1 MKYISKW
8 YIACLAMAFCCLVS
22 ACSEDEEQAPVEVS
36 FTAPGEFDMSALDS
50 CESIINSFELT
61 ANGAWSLYSDKMW
74 VKLSLERDGWYFND
88 LKGGEGVHTVYIKVS
103 NDARDFDDAQAT
115 ISLVTDDKT
124 QNVVTIYRKGM
135 EHAFALLSSEDEVI
149 DTIKIGTGASV
160 LVIPDANF
168 EYSLLSYPN
177 WLDEPQ
183 AFSGGISMDVSS
195 PYIPYEQEGT
205 VRFGNLNDSVFF
217 EYPIVYTGMDPNVF
231 SIDGEYTPWN
241 WKVSLDGKTFV
252 QESLSASGEN
262 AEVIVENT
270 LQFSVMCFH
279 YDYKLLSLQ
288 VNDGK
293 LVLID
298 ENESWILA
306 SQDENDLSQLSV
318 SVAALESGSRSGYLF
333 AVPAAKYNNFMDSL
347 AISND
352 VETFIDSNDSYVV
365 AEIQQKEFRDTDG
378 FIITDANGADV
389 SCIVEEEYYEAFKS
403 DFTIEDVM
411 ACNLVPG
418 ESYTINSKLTAEDWD
433 GNIAIVERDG
443 VNYKSQFLSKWGS
456 PKSVI
461 GEDGTYSFTI
471 NVPATLDKMVIMRLY
486 NTGNVNVKAL
496 VIRPVAE

>member
-1 MKYISKW
+1 MKKI
-8 YIACLAMAFCCLVS
+8 
-22 ACSEDEEQAPVEVS
+22 
-36 FTAPGEFDMSALDS
+36 FTL
-50 CESIINSFELT
+50 
-61 ANGAWSLYSDKMW
+61 
-74 VKLSLERDGWYFND
+74 LSLLACMFVNAQEAKETMRVHSN
-88 LKGGEGVHTVYIKVS
+88 GE
-103 NDARDFDDAQAT
+103 
-115 ISLVTDDKT
+115 VTEFAVADIDS
-124 QNVVTIYRKGM
+124 VVFVTPQQVAPPQQ
-135 EHAFALLSSEDEVI
+135 EHAFALLSSEGEVI

-231 SIDGEYTPWN
+231 SIDGEYTPWY

-252 QESLSASGEN
+252 QESFSASGEN
-262 AEVIVENT
+262 VETIVEDS
-270 LQFSVMCFH
+270 LPFSVTCFH
-279 YDYKLLSLQ
+279 YDYKLLSAQ

-293 LVLID
+293 LALMD
-298 ENESWILA
+298 ESESWILT
-306 SQDENDLSQLSV
+306 SQDENDPSQLSV
-318 SVAALESGSRSGYLF
+318 SVATLESATRSGYLF
-333 AVPAAKYNNFMDSL
+333 AVPAAMYSNFVDSL
-347 AISND
+347 AASSD
-352 VETFIDSNDSYVV
+352 VDAFIDSYVNYVV
-365 AEIQQKEFRDTDG
+365 IELEQKEFRDTDG

-389 SCIVEEEYYEAFKS
+389 SCIVEEEYFDLFASEFA
-403 DFTIEDVM
+403 IEDVM

-443 VNYKSQFLSKWGS
+443 VNYKSQFLSKWGR

-486 NTGNVNVKAL
+486 NTGNIYVKAL